1 MKKHLLMKWRAPVI
15 LALLLALSGT
25 VSAKN
30 IVETAKASGQ
40 FTILL
45 KAVTAAGMDKMLAEP
60 GPYTVFAPTDAAF
73 NALPPGMLDKL
84 MKPEN
89 KDMLKKVLGYHILF
103 GRLATKQ
110 LQTEKSAA
118 TTTIGQPVVLAK
130 KGGAFMVNDAKIT
143 QPDMPADNGVIHVID
158 KVLMPATPVQP
169 QT

>member
-1 MKKHLLMKWRAPVI
+1 MKLWSS
-15 LALLLALSGT
+15 LALAALIFASSNA
-25 VSAKN
+25 SAKN

-45 KAVTAAGMDKMLAEP
+45 KAATAAGMDKTLAEP

-89 KDMLKKVLGYHILF
+89 KDMLKKVLGYHTLF
-103 GRLATKQ
+103 GRLDTKD
-110 LQTEKSAA
+110 LKEDKSAA
-118 TTTIGQPVVLAK
+118 TTTIGQPVVLQK
-130 KGGAFMVNDAKIT
+130 KGGAIMVNEATIT

-169 QT
+169 KT